1 MPAPHLKADLLCVVG
16 QIGLQ
21 GRTLERNPFGIS
33 PFPTYKPLIASKRLW
48 RLYWETESCYNI
60 KELVKLVVL
69 ASSLIH
75 FSVTPTFG
83 PSLPDAYCAVFRG
96 EAFAGD

>member
-1 MPAPHLKADLLCVVG
+1 MSAPHLKADLFCVIG
-16 QIGLQ
+16 QMGLQ
-21 GRTLERNPFGIS
+21 GRALERSPFGIS
-33 PFPTYKPLIASKRLW
+33 PCPTYKPLIASKRLW
-48 RLYWETESCYNI
+48 RLYWETESYYKI

-75 FSVTPTFG
+75 SSTTPTFVS
-83 PSLPDAYCAVFRG
+83 PLPDAYCVVFRG

>member
-1 MPAPHLKADLLCVVG
+1 MVALLG
-16 QIGLQ
+16 
-21 GRTLERNPFGIS
+21 
-33 PFPTYKPLIASKRLW
+33 
-48 RLYWETESCYNI
+48 ESCYKI

-75 FSVTPTFG
+75 SSTTPTFVS
-83 PSLPDAYCAVFRG
+83 PLPDAYCVVFRG

>member
-1 MPAPHLKADLLCVVG
+1 MPAPHLKVDLLCVVG
-16 QIGLQ
+16 QIGLPW
-21 GRTLERNPFGIS
+21 REGIS

-60 KELVKLVVL
+60 KELVKLVIL

-75 FSVTPTFG
+75 FSITPTFVS
-83 PSLPDAYCAVFRG
+83 SLPDAYCVVFRG